1 MRRRQS
7 RTGLSAARDVGHVA
21 AGYLRESTRKQ
32 GEATLE
38 VQRAKIEQE
47 AHRRGL
53 EIPEELW
60 ATDVE
65 RGRVV
70 TRQGYQRV
78 LEWAREGRI
87 GNVIVFTLS
96 RLGRSAPERLR
107 MTEEMHALGVNVY
120 SVLQG
125 QDTPGLLSGVNAVV
139 DEEASRQLARVV
151 RPNKEAAARA
161 GISMGPTPFG
171 YARVYELLPGRK
183 RPIGLLRPHPEEA
196 TVVRD
201 RIYGRYAQGDI
212 SLRALARE
220 LTDDPAVPCP
230 RKGERWYVESL
241 RHILSNQLYL
251 GRVSYNERATGY
263 YDRCGPDD
271 YFEVEGLHE
280 GVVDTDTFAR
290 VQEVLTLHANRPGV
304 LRREP
309 SAALLSGV
317 ARCHV
322 CGGPMSLSGSHHATS
337 WSYVCNNTS
346 HGGASCR
353 LATLQATLVHRAV
366 LDELALLE
374 VRDLGPRTLRRAARR
389 EDEGVARVVAVRREI
404 EEWKRR
410 AARHAEGLEHF
421 GDATYEEREAFRA
434 AARRFAD
441 GIRAREDEERRLME
455 RQGDT
460 GRVLDTHRRLTADL
474 RRPTLRVLLTDP
486 RLDIERDEAA
496 RHAVRA
502 ITLSLVASAR
512 LAWRDRPHRPTRL
525 TMTIEWRADIEAL
538 LEMGALTHPHWPPNG
553 TGGGTGKG
561 G

>member
-1 MRRRQS
+1 MPRRYR
-7 RTGLSAARDVGHVA
+7 RHAAAPSANHDVAHIA

-38 VQRAKIEQE
+38 VQRAKIKQE

-171 YARVYELLPGRK
+171 YERVYELLPGRK
-183 RPIGLLRPHPEEA
+183 RPIGLLRPHPDEA
-196 TVVRD
+196 AIVRD
-201 RIYGRYAQGDI
+201 RVYGRYARGDI

-220 LTDDPAVPCP
+220 LTDDPAVPRP

-271 YFEVEGLHE
+271 YFEAEGLHE
-280 GVVDTDTFAR
+280 GLIDPDTFAR
-290 VQEVLTLHANRPGV
+290 VQSLLTLHANRPGV

-309 SAALLSGV
+309 GAALLSGV

-322 CGGPMSLSGSHHATS
+322 CGGPMSLSGSHYGTV

-353 LATLQATLVHRAV
+353 QATLQASLAHRAV
-366 LDELALLE
+366 LDEMVLLE
-374 VRDLGPRTLRRAARR
+374 ARDLGPRPLRRAAKR
-389 EDEGVARVVAVRREI
+389 EDEGAARLVAVRREI

-434 AARRFAD
+434 AARRFAAET
-441 GIRAREDEERRLME
+441 RAREDEERRLME

-460 GRVLDTHRRLTADL
+460 GRVLEAHRRLTADL
-474 RRPTLRVLLTDP
+474 RRPTWRALLIAPEWDV
-486 RLDIERDEAA
+486 ERDPVA
-496 RHAVRA
+496 R
-502 ITLSLVASAR
+502 TLTREMILATMSAAR

-525 TMTIEWRADIEAL
+525 TMAIEWRSDVEAL
-538 LEMGALTHPHWPPNG
+538 LEMGALAHPHWPPERS
-553 TGGGTGKG
+553 GGGDD
-561 G
+561 